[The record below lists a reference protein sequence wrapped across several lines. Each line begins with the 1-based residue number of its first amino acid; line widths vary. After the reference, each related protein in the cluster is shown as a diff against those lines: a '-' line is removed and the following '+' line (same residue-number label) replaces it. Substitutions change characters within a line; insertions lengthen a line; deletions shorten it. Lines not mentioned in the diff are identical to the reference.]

1 MKTSTQPTESTEA
14 GAETGSDT
22 AARHVLVVDD
32 DPSLRRA
39 VSRALELEGYEVE
52 VAEDG
57 LQALNFFDD
66 GATPPDVV
74 VLDVLMPNLDGL
86 TTCRAIR
93 TESRV
98 PILMLTARHSV
109 DERVEGLEAG
119 ADDYLAKPFALV
131 ELIARVRALLR
142 RTNFDE
148 DVLRYAD
155 LELDRGERCARRA
168 DRRLELTRIE
178 FSLLEL
184 LMLHPRKVLSRAT
197 IFEQVWGYDI
207 AYASNSLE
215 VFIGYLR
222 RKTEAEGGP
231 RLIHTVRGIGY
242 VLRDEP

>member
-1 MKTSTQPTESTEA
+1 MQTSIEPTESREA
-14 GAETGSDT
+14 GAERAGDVAT
-22 AARHVLVVDD
+22 RHVLVVDD

-57 LQALNFFDD
+57 LQALTFFDD
-66 GATPPDVV
+66 EAARPDAV

-93 TESRV
+93 AESRV
-98 PILMLTARHSV
+98 PILMLTALQSV

-119 ADDYLAKPFALV
+119 ADDYLAKPFALA
-131 ELIARVRALLR
+131 ELIARIRALLR

-148 DVLRYAD
+148 DLLHYAD
-155 LELDRGERCARRA
+155 LELDRGERCARRGG
-168 DRRLELTRIE
+168 RRLELTRIE

-184 LMLHPRKVLSRAT
+184 LILHPRKVLSRAS

-215 VFIGYLR
+215 VFVGYLR
-222 RKTEAEGGP
+222 RKTEAEGEP